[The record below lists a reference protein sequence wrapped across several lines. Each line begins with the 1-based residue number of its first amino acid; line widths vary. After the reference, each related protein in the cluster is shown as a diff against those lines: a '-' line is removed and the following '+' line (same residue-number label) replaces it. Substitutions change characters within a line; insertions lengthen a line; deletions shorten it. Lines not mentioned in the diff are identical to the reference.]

1 MKISILASGS
11 NGNATYIETKSGGFL
26 IDNGLSFK
34 MLSSRFENSNNNI
47 NNLNSIFITHEHV
60 DHVCGVK
67 VLLKKMP
74 LKCYLTEGTYQGL
87 HSEIKGQIDLCEK
100 NLVSKN
106 DIIEIDGCK
115 VTIIQTHHDAKE
127 PIGFVIEEDDK
138 KVVYIT
144 DTGYVDQTYYQLLSN
159 ANLYIMESNYDV
171 EMLWSS
177 GRPFEL
183 KKRIDGD
190 YGHMSNVDSAILLS
204 RVIGPNTKDIV
215 FAHISDDCNY
225 YHMPQLILKEH
236 KKIYDELGV
245 DYSKI
250 SFAFGD
256 RKGVTGVYEL

>member
-1 MKISILASGS
+1 
-11 NGNATYIETKSGGFL
+11 
-26 IDNGLSFK
+26 
-34 MLSSRFENSNNNI
+34 
-47 NNLNSIFITHEHV
+47 
-60 DHVCGVK
+60 
-67 VLLKKMP
+67 
-74 LKCYLTEGTYQGL
+74 
-87 HSEIKGQIDLCEK
+87 
-100 NLVSKN
+100 
-106 DIIEIDGCK
+106 
-115 VTIIQTHHDAKE
+115 
-127 PIGFVIEEDDK
+127 
-138 KVVYIT
+138 
-144 DTGYVDQTYYQLLSN
+144 
-159 ANLYIMESNYDV
+159 MESNYDV

-256 RKGVTGVYEL
+256 RKGVTGVYELW